1 MFHWV
6 GLLMPITY
14 IGVLVGSLATFSSLY
29 RRRKAAKATSLE
41 PWFDPHIPRN
51 IYLSLLHLEP
61 APGQKSPVVPDSVL
75 RAALLRRA
83 TEDIYRVLAIRSAKA
98 ALGVLVQR
106 GSVGDDLWQRFQRA
120 EQEIEDELRDVV
132 TEANSFSAG
141 WGASIFQTAN
151 EMASN
156 VIIRKRVDDI
166 QAQAKAETEW
176 WEKKR
181 ATIQSEF
188 MKELNESSEGPTTS
202 SPTPQKPVTAA
213 AATNTAQ
220 GGSDED
226 TVFVEGGGP
235 AAQGAKGGAK
245 KKKGKK

>member
-1 MFHWV
+1 MFNWL

-14 IGVLVGSLATFSSLY
+14 IGVLVGSLATFSLLY
-29 RRRKAAKATSLE
+29 RKRKAAKAASLE
-41 PWFDPHIPRN
+41 PWFEPHIPRN

-61 APGQKSPVVPDSVL
+61 APGQKPTLVPDSVL

-83 TEDIYRVLAIRSAKA
+83 TEDIHRVLAIRSAKA

-132 TEANSFSAG
+132 TEANALHPN

-156 VIIRKRVDDI
+156 IIIRKRVDEI
-166 QAQAKAETEW
+166 QAKAKAETEW

-181 ATIQSEF
+181 ATIRSEF
-188 MKELNESSEGPTTS
+188 MKELNEGPEGTTAS
-202 SPTPQKPVTAA
+202 ASTTHKQSAPAVTAER
-213 AATNTAQ
+213 

-235 AAQGAKGGAK
+235 AAAGARGSAK